1 MRVALTSQSQNGRG
15 VRFSRVAVRTK
26 LSRRGRQASNV
37 CTGGAV
43 DSDWVLAVFIAVVDS
58 CAANLSRFL
67 GSNRTS
73 TLGITFERDRRAL
86 RADRKER
93 GKDRHEGKGRRQ
105 PFMCPCAT
113 CNAMLQGVRA
123 RSSATPSLVPA
134 SPPAGPAL
142 SASCFL
148 APVVV
153 LRPHPVTRTFWLA
166 DGWLAG
172 RTLVPRT
179 GVPLQYFRGYIA
191 R

>member
-15 VRFSRVAVRTK
+15 VISRVAVRTK
-26 LSRRGRQASNV
+26 LSRRGRQAANV
-37 CTGGAV
+37 RGAV
-43 DSDWVLAVFIAVVDS
+43 DSDWILAVFIAVVDAH
-58 CAANLSRFL
+58 AANLSRFPIGRRLL
-67 GSNRTS
+67 GSRSRETEEHLAP
-73 TLGITFERDRRAL
+73 TG
-86 RADRKER
+86 RKRE
-93 GKDRHEGKGRRQ
+93 RHEGKGRRQ
-105 PFMCPCAT
+105 PFMCPCAS

-134 SPPAGPAL
+134 SPPPCGSCL
-142 SASCFL
+142 SASCL
-148 APVVV
+148 PPVVV